1 MVNELDKKLVSK
13 ENRPLDKYVDL
24 TKDYD
29 DDFITLSAAH
39 IEDAKYGRGHYG
51 KAYAMESNSSSVRVA
66 YNITFSVFWHYF
78 TILIMVT
85 HCLLVFYIT
94 NKPYYIILETACV
107 LFYVLDVILHI
118 IFYTPQTFFRI
129 SKRKMKTALKSKLQ
143 FILTVTFIC
152 DLGWTYYSYFYSDES
167 LQEKAI
173 PFQFLRSFVFIL
185 KIRTFYHF
193 FMVVIK
199 TIARI
204 LRTIFV
210 IILYVLFFSCI
221 AVHIFGEIYENSED
235 DNVYKYEFSNAARAF
250 VRMFVLITTEN
261 YPDVMEPVY
270 RYHNVTILY
279 YIIFIYFG
287 VFILTSILLAIVV
300 DNYWTIAKMNVKK
313 ERLRG
318 RKELA
323 IAWNLLGDGAEK
335 LSVYDEN
342 LLMVFRMLK
351 PKNDDEEIIIFL
363 QQLTGGMNSS
373 IIEYKSWLTRCI
385 DILDLEVERAADEEE
400 GTNLISGLVKKSG
413 GKFMIYL
420 TLTIQST
427 ALQRVVIIL
436 LFVHTFLIVV
446 FQAGEEKLS
455 YVVQWLRVGISAL
468 FVLEVSVRFSVLAYL
483 HWEDSGRMNRT
494 HRVMRWI
501 KRASLMNVID
511 VVLVILG
518 TTANSLWFYIDESY
532 VVPENSKLTE
542 FIAKGLCVVSSTII
556 FILRLLVNS
565 EEATKVYALM
575 KLIFP
580 VMKDL
585 SALFVI
591 VIYSFACFGET
602 IFTESV
608 KQDYS
613 PNPPQM
619 FTSFGQSCQRYGFGS
634 NWCSFVTIFQVST
647 TSNWHEKMQ
656 SIIESGAK
664 YYGAVYFITTYI
676 IFHMVIINLFVAIS
690 YEAYNKFVS
699 KPKQAKKSQSASNKP
714 KKLTQRIKSRMGKF
728 KVFLNQYTKG
738 TRKSVS
744 SSPRPARRA
753 SVTIKRK
760 SLHGMREKI
769 SDSSL
774 GDAIPDIRSNGTIE
788 PPKTPDLSSLPREK
802 RHEMMLKQKM
812 QQKGE
817 ARGRARRPRNTG
829 DKVGSFAEV
838 VRQYTAKSSEE
849 ISLAPGQRIKVLDKA
864 GTKYKGVVVEGPNT
878 GKNGW
883 FPAFVV
889 GSFVSDLNK
898 NASEKKP
905 LPKSES
911 QPKFVRKQNADW
923 TKDIIGPM
931 TIMNPEE
938 LKELNKILKANA
950 RGSRSSTDS
959 HRGSIDGGASPVS
972 PKPNTS
978 PLTPGP
984 RVSARASN
992 VPMMNIVEEEEEEEA
1007 EESDNDNV
1015 FLEINKLYSKPMQLP
1030 EVVIEQPSIV
1040 LEDEEEKEQDKKHLQ
1055 SPKIHTPEMKAK
1067 EKWKKKMANK
1077 GKEIPDWARKFMSQ
1091 TNTKV
1096 ADSSAIK
1103 SPTESEET
1111 DPLSRITP
1119 GPLTS
1124 KEPQPG
1130 KSDSLQTESAVQTS
1144 KQSNSLLRGLR
1155 IKLPS
1160 DKDLVVINNIAS
1172 DGTSPNNN
1180 LLVSENRGTESKST
1194 ILNIPESPDKNK
1206 PVVHVVAT
1214 PSPTVTVVL
1223 PATDETS
1230 SQQPEQ
1236 SQQNT
1241 AVAEPETESEKA
1253 KNNPESNSNRKFWRR
1268 NRRDKVSRSGSLPAA
1283 LTSTL
1288 EKQPPVKRS
1297 ETEVK
1302 IVVQPPAFEHI
1313 VDFE

>member
-400 GTNLISGLVKKSG
+400 GTNLISG
-413 GKFMIYL
+413 
-420 TLTIQST
+420 
-427 ALQRVVIIL
+427 
-436 LFVHTFLIVV
+436 
-446 FQAGEEKLS
+446 
-455 YVVQWLRVGISAL
+455 
-468 FVLEVSVRFSVLAYL
+468 
-483 HWEDSGRMNRT
+483 
-494 HRVMRWI
+494 
-501 KRASLMNVID
+501 
-511 VVLVILG
+511 
-518 TTANSLWFYIDESY
+518 
-532 VVPENSKLTE
+532 
-542 FIAKGLCVVSSTII
+542 
-556 FILRLLVNS
+556 
-565 EEATKVYALM
+565 
-575 KLIFP
+575 
-580 VMKDL
+580 
-585 SALFVI
+585 
-591 VIYSFACFGET
+591 
-602 IFTESV
+602 
-608 KQDYS
+608 